1 MIILDGKKLNKS
13 IAGDLREAISA
24 FPSKPKLVIIQIG
37 DNPASNIYIARKQ
50 QYAEEI
56 GATAIVKKFDEAI
69 TEREIISEINSL
81 NQSDDVNGII
91 VQLPIPKNLSIS
103 NIIDSIAPEKDVDG
117 LSSKNIY
124 KLIRNEESF
133 VPATALGIGTL
144 LRENGITV
152 EGKNVVV
159 IGRSLLVGKSTAF
172 HLMNLGA
179 TVTICHSK
187 TKNIIEHTRRADV
200 IVVAVGKP
208 GLINDDYISEK
219 QVIVDVGI
227 NMVDGKVCG
236 DTHIIDQSKLKA
248 ISPVPGGVGPM
259 TVASLFQNLVTAYQ
273 MQEKQNKV

>member
-1 MIILDGKKLNKS
+1 MIILDGKKLNKV
-13 IAGDLREAISA
+13 IAGELRETISV
-24 FPSKPKLVIIQIG
+24 FPSVPKLAIIQVG

-50 QYAEEI
+50 KFAEEI
-56 GATAIVKKFDEAI
+56 GAQATVKKFPETS
-69 TEREIISEINSL
+69 TEVEIISEINSL
-81 NQSDDVNGII
+81 NADNTVNGII
-91 VQLPIPKNLSIS
+91 VQLPIPQHLTIS
-103 NIIDSIAPEKDVDG
+103 KIIDLIALEKDVDG

-124 KLIRNEESF
+124 KLVRNEESF

-144 LRENGITV
+144 LKENGITV

-159 IGRSLLVGKSTAF
+159 IGRSLLVGKSTAL

-187 TKNIIEHTRRADV
+187 TKNIIEHTRRADI
-200 IVVAVGKP
+200 IVVAVGKA
-208 GLINDDYISEK
+208 GFLNDDYISEK

-236 DTHIIDQSKLKA
+236 DTNIIDQSKLKA

-259 TVASLFQNLVTAYQ
+259 TVASLFQNLVSAYK
-273 MQEKQNKV
+273 MQEK

>member
-1 MIILDGKKLNKS
+1 MIILDGKKLNKA
-13 IAGDLREAISA
+13 IAGQLREIISV
-24 FPSKPKLVIIQIG
+24 FPSVPKLAIIQVG

-50 QYAEEI
+50 RFAEEI
-56 GATAIVKKFDEAI
+56 GAQAAVRKFSETA
-69 TEREIISEINSL
+69 TENEIISEINSL
-81 NQSDDVNGII
+81 NSDNSVNGII
-91 VQLPIPKNLSIS
+91 VQLPIPQHFTIS
-103 NIIDSIAPEKDVDG
+103 KIIDSISPEKDVDG

-124 KLIRNEESF
+124 KLVRDEESF

-144 LRENGITV
+144 LKENGITV

-159 IGRSLLVGKSTAF
+159 IGRSLLVGKSTAL

-187 TKNIIEHTRRADV
+187 TKNIIEHTRRADI
-200 IVVAVGKP
+200 IVVAVGKA
-208 GLINDDYISEK
+208 GFLNDDYISEK

-236 DTHIIDQSKLKA
+236 DTNIIDQSKLKA

-259 TVASLFQNLVTAYQ
+259 TVASLFQNLVSAYKV
-273 MQEKQNKV
+273 QEK

>member
-1 MIILDGKKLNKS
+1 MIILDGKKLNKA
-13 IAGDLREAISA
+13 IAGQLREIISV
-24 FPSKPKLVIIQIG
+24 FPSVPKLAIIQVG

-50 QYAEEI
+50 RFAEEI
-56 GATAIVKKFDEAI
+56 GAQAAVRKFSETA
-69 TEREIISEINSL
+69 TENEIISEINSL
-81 NQSDDVNGII
+81 NSDNSVNGII
-91 VQLPIPKNLSIS
+91 VQLPIPQHFTIS
-103 NIIDSIAPEKDVDG
+103 KIIDSISPEKDVDG

-124 KLIRNEESF
+124 KLVRDEESF

-144 LRENGITV
+144 LKENGITV

-159 IGRSLLVGKSTAF
+159 IGRSLLVGKSTAL

-187 TKNIIEHTRRADV
+187 TKNIIEHTRRTDI
-200 IVVAVGKP
+200 IVVAVGKA
-208 GLINDDYISEK
+208 GFLNDDYISEK

-236 DTHIIDQSKLKA
+236 DTNIIDQSKLKA

-259 TVASLFQNLVTAYQ
+259 TVASLFQNLVSAYKV
-273 MQEKQNKV
+273 QEK